1 VAAEKA
7 DFHFGAAVKP
17 ASAALIALLNSGE
30 QFAMADLYTFTLV
43 GGTTVLRYSA
53 APTPIVA
60 NGYVFA
66 AGPKFERSKTKVV
79 IGTQVDELDI
89 KVYPETTDLIGTT
102 PFLQAAWQGQFDGA
116 LLQLERAFMGA
127 AGGGYGDTSAGT
139 LVLFSGRISDIDCSR
154 TGIDMKCRSHLELLN
169 IQMPRRL
176 WQSSCTHIFGDAMCQ
191 FNRSSLAGT
200 FSAGS
205 GSTTTVIQGAPFTT
219 TPYVQGTIIGVTGG
233 NAGYR
238 RTISSFVSGGAVT
251 VKLAFLSPVGAGDQF
266 QLLPGCDRTLAT
278 CTNVFNNAVHF
289 GGFPYIP
296 TPETAV

>member
-1 VAAEKA
+1 M
-7 DFHFGAAVKP
+7 KP

-30 QFAMADLYTFTLV
+30 QFIMADLYTFTLA

-53 APTPIVA
+53 APTAITA

-89 KVYPETTDLIGTT
+89 KIYPETTDLVGST
-102 PFLQAAWQGQFDGA
+102 PFLEAAWQGQLDGA

-127 AGGGYGDTSAGT
+127 AGSGYGDTSAGT
-139 LVLFSGRISDIDCSR
+139 VILFSGRISDIDCSR
-154 TGIDMKCRSHLELLN
+154 TGIEMKCRSHLELLN

-176 WQSSCTHIFGDAMCQ
+176 WQSSCTHVFGDAMCL
-191 FNRSSLAGT
+191 FNRSSLAAT
-200 FSAGS
+200 FSAGG
-205 GSTTTVIQGAPFTT
+205 GSSTTVIQGVPTTT
-219 TPYVQGTIIGVTGG
+219 TPFTQGTIIGLTGG
-233 NAGYR
+233 NTGQS
-238 RTISSFVSGGAVT
+238 RTIAGFVSGGSVT
-251 VKLAFLSPVGAGDQF
+251 VKLAFLSAVAVGDQF

-278 CTNVFNNAVHF
+278 CTNVFNNTIHF

>member
-1 VAAEKA
+1 M
-7 DFHFGAAVKP
+7 KP

-30 QFAMADLYTFTLV
+30 QFIMADLYTFTLA

-53 APTPIVA
+53 APTAITA

-89 KVYPETTDLIGTT
+89 KIYPETTDLVGST
-102 PFLQAAWQGQFDGA
+102 PFLEAAWQGQFDGA

-127 AGGGYGDTSAGT
+127 AAGGYGDTSSGT
-139 LVLFSGRISDIDCSR
+139 VILFSGRISDIGCSR
-154 TGIDMKCRSHLELLN
+154 TGIEMKCRSHLELLN

-176 WQSSCTHIFGDAMCQ
+176 WQSSCTHVFGDAMCL
-191 FNRSSLAGT
+191 FNRSSLAIT
-200 FSAGS
+200 FPAAG
-205 GSTTTVIQGAPFTT
+205 GSTTTVIQGAPTTT
-219 TPYVQGTIIGVTGG
+219 TPYMQGTIIAVSGG
-233 NAGYR
+233 NAGQS
-238 RTISSFVSGGAVT
+238 RTIASFFSGGSVA
-251 VKLAFLSPVGAGDQF
+251 VKLAFLSPVATGDQF
-266 QLLPGCDRTLAT
+266 HLLPGCDRTLAT
-278 CTNVFNNAVHF
+278 CTNVFNNAIHF

>member
-1 VAAEKA
+1 M
-7 DFHFGAAVKP
+7 KP
-17 ASAALIALLNSGE
+17 ASPALIALLNSGE
-30 QFAMADLYTFTLV
+30 QFIMADLYTLTLL
-43 GGTTVLRYSA
+43 GGTTILRYSA
-53 APTPIVA
+53 ASPPVVA

-89 KVYPETTDLIGTT
+89 KIYPETTDLIGST
-102 PFLQAAWQGQFDGA
+102 PFLEAAWQGQFDGA

-127 AGGGYGDTSAGT
+127 SGGEYGDTSAGT
-139 LVLFSGRISDIDCSR
+139 VILFSGRISDIDCSR
-154 TGIDMKCRSHLELLN
+154 TGIEMKCRSHLELLN

-176 WQSSCTHIFGDAMCQ
+176 WQSSCTHSFSDGMCQ
-191 FNRSSLAGT
+191 FNRSSLAAT

-205 GSTTTVIQGAPFTT
+205 GSTTTVIQGAPTTT
-219 TPYVQGTIIGVTGG
+219 TPYVQGTITALSGG
-233 NAGYR
+233 NAGSS
-238 RTISSFVSGGAVT
+238 RTISSFVSGGSAT
-251 VKLAFLSPVGAGDQF
+251 IKLAFLSPVDAGDRF

-278 CTNVFNNAVHF
+278 CMNIFNNAVHF

>member
-1 VAAEKA
+1 
-7 DFHFGAAVKP
+7 VKP

-30 QFAMADLYTFTLV
+30 QFIMADLYTFTLI
-43 GGTTVLRYSA
+43 GGAKILRYSA

-60 NGYVFA
+60 NGFLFA
-66 AGPKFERSKTKVV
+66 VGPKFERSKTKVV

-89 KVYPETTDLIGTT
+89 KIYPEPTDLVGST
-102 PFLQAAWQGQFDGA
+102 PFLEAAWQGQFDGA
-116 LLQLERAFMGA
+116 LLQLERVFMGA

-139 LVLFSGRISDIDCSR
+139 VILFSGRISDIDCSR
-154 TGIDMKCRSHLELLN
+154 TGIEMKGRSHLELLN

-176 WQSSCTHIFGDAMCQ
+176 WQSSCTHVFGDAMCL
-191 FNRSSLAGT
+191 FNRSSLAAT
-200 FSAGS
+200 FSAAS
-205 GSTTTVIQGAPFTT
+205 GSTTTVIQGTPTTT
-219 TPYVQGTIIGVTGG
+219 TPYAQGTIIAVTGG
-233 NAGYR
+233 NAGYS
-238 RTISSFVSGGAVT
+238 RTISNFVSGAAVT
-251 VKLAFLSPVGAGDQF
+251 VKLAFLSPVAVGDQF